1 MSWVRKVR
9 HIQDVA
15 PWLQPE
21 PRHKS
26 EDEQLR
32 IYDRNLQKA
41 FPVLGKAPVARD
53 HRPYF
58 GSTMRDSWAMTLERK
73 PTKLILTL
81 NGFNPW
87 CFARGVDELFGT
99 QRGDQPW
106 PVHLVAHGVTDFRL
120 VRHDPVGKLRTVPI
134 PQSVALD
141 EFGVDWGWREAD
153 RIAWVFILRSTEF
166 DAEERYGLVDCARL
180 TARDESRHRIADV
193 YGPTLGRMFEEMLG
207 LRKTPVPLLEHQ
219 GFWVEG
225 PERYVR
231 ARAKTLGLSLEQI
244 AEEIWERKRVR
255 G

>member
-1 MSWVRKVR
+1 MEKRG
-9 HIQDVA
+9 D
-15 PWLQPE
+15 
-21 PRHKS
+21 
-26 EDEQLR
+26 
-32 IYDRNLQKA
+32 
-41 FPVLGKAPVARD
+41 
-53 HRPYF
+53 
-58 GSTMRDSWAMTLERK
+58 
-73 PTKLILTL
+73 KLILSVS
-81 NGFNPW
+81 GFNPA
-87 CFARGVDELFGT
+87 CFARGVDALFGT
-99 QRGDQPW
+99 QANAQPW
-106 PVHLVAHGVTDFRL
+106 PVHLVAHGVSDFRFVSSDAL
-120 VRHDPVGKLRTVPI
+120 GVLRTLPF
-134 PQSVALD
+134 PKQAARND
-141 EFGVDWGWREAD
+141 FDVDWGWREAD

-231 ARAKTLGLSLEQI
+231 ARAKTLGLSVEQI